1 MNDRESLIARKQE
14 VLRELTRA
22 RRQLEA
28 GRSGVEIAL
37 ELYEEMKAAG
47 ISHIYLLPAIRR
59 GGERAY
65 AAAQEFLE
73 EVRKR
78 EAP

>member
-28 GRSGVEIAL
+28 VQQTGNRHQRQQTMELEGEIERLMA
-37 ELYEEMKAAG
+37 EEYRLR
-47 ISHIYLLPAIRR
+47 IAID
-59 GGERAY
+59 RA
-65 AAAQEFLE
+65 Q
-73 EVRKR
+73 
-78 EAP
+78 

>member
-28 GRSGVEIAL
+28 VQQTGNRHQRQQAMELEGEIERLMA
-37 ELYEEMKAAG
+37 EEYRLR
-47 ISHIYLLPAIRR
+47 IAID
-59 GGERAY
+59 RA
-65 AAAQEFLE
+65 Q
-73 EVRKR
+73 
-78 EAP
+78 

>member
-28 GRSGVEIAL
+28 VQQSGNRHQRQQSKELEGEIERLMA
-37 ELYEEMKAAG
+37 EEYRLR
-47 ISHIYLLPAIRR
+47 IAID
-59 GGERAY
+59 RA
-65 AAAQEFLE
+65 
-73 EVRKR
+73 K
-78 EAP
+78 